1 MNIATKYVNN
11 NNNNSNK
18 ENALNMS
25 EKLQIRKTLLYAM
38 TKELLN
44 KQQIDMI
51 TYHKMCEKIKAL
63 KS

>member
-18 ENALNMS
+18 ENTLNMS
-25 EKLQIRKTLLYAM
+25 ENLQIRKTLLYAM

-44 KQQIDMI
+44 NAKENIDLKCI
-51 TYHKMCEKIKAL
+51 RISYEK
-63 KS
+63 